1 MLDCIIAPSEFMRQ
15 TLLRKLPDARIE
27 VIVNG
32 IDANSTVPGETA
44 GDYFLYI
51 GRLSRE
57 KAYRRLRRRSKNAGD
72 DAA

>member
-1 MLDCIIAPSEFMRQ
+1 MRQ

-44 GDYFLYI
+44 GDYFSIL
-51 GRLSRE
+51 
-57 KAYRRLRRRSKNAGD
+57 AV
-72 DAA
+72 